1 MDPTGQIESRTDSA
15 AQPAASAQQP
25 AIRGLRRREPLRLHD
40 HFACGRCGYD
50 LLGLPVLSH
59 CPECGASVMT
69 SIVTSEVPYAL
80 RMRALASPRRVATGL
95 ALLAAGF
102 LLSLT
107 ALASPLGVRAIYQL
121 NGLDPRPAPTL
132 QFTVDL
138 LLLTGTL
145 VTLLGTL
152 VVSPRRD
159 RLLRE
164 ELTSRVALGWW
175 QRLPMLRIGAF
186 MGVLGA
192 TAKLLGEPA
201 GLMTASALMP
211 DAWMLVVLAWFL
223 LAGATAERAL
233 TRLISVLGRRS
244 RLFLEGA
251 HARQSVDV
259 LILAAGAA
267 VIGRAGTTFMHRA
280 DASEW
285 IIIPRAVWLVGGAML
300 LFSTMY
306 LAANCVWIIRALW
319 RLKSNPIS

>member
-1 MDPTGQIESRTDSA
+1 MDRMGDTPPILEHDGA
-15 AQPAASAQQP
+15 P
-25 AIRGLRRREPLRLHD
+25 RGREPLRLHD

-80 RMRALASPRRVATGL
+80 RLRALSQPRRVALGL
-95 ALLAAGF
+95 AMLAGGF
-102 LLSLT
+102 VLSLS

-132 QFTVDL
+132 QAVIDAL
-138 LLLTGTL
+138 LLLGT
-145 VTLLGTL
+145 VMTLAGSF
-152 VVSPRRD
+152 VVAPARD

-164 ELTSRVALGWW
+164 ELSSRTALSWW
-175 QRLPMLRIGAF
+175 QRLPMLRLGAF
-186 MGVLGA
+186 LGVLGA
-192 TAKLLGEPA
+192 MTKLMGESS
-201 GLMTASALMP
+201 GLVEWTGLMP
-211 DAWMLVVLAWFL
+211 DAWTLLILAWFL
-223 LAGATAERAL
+223 LAGSTAERAL
-233 TRLISVLGRRS
+233 SRLISVLGRRS

-267 VIGRAGTTFMHRA
+267 VIGRAGTTFMHRS

-285 IIIPRAVWLVGGAML
+285 IIIPRAVWLVGGAL
-300 LFSTMY
+300 LMFSTMY

-319 RLKSNPIS
+319 RLKSNRKD